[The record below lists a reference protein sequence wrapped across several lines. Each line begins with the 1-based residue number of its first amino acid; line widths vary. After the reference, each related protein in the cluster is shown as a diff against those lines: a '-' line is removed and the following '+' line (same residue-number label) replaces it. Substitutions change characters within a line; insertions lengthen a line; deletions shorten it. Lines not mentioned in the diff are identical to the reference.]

1 MPHEALEIKL
11 CFWTLAHAGSSISN
25 EALEII
31 SELNTSFSLM
41 AAMRLIFL
49 NILSVHV
56 IGFVEDVEL
65 E

>member
-1 MPHEALEIKL
+1 MPHEAVEVRWR
-11 CFWTLAHAGSSISN
+11 FWVFTHPSSSISN